1 MVATQGAPSAAGG
14 WGAWGHIGRGLR
26 STLRPSSGREDNGPG
41 SDGPDVSGTGA
52 GARGDTRRRWGARR
66 PVGRV
71 GVTSMEPAGTSGVD
85 QTGETGTA
93 SRSDA
98 TARGVGRSGSPR
110 SLPTLSVSRAHAS
123 VVATLAGT
131 PPARDRKPTGDA
143 HGETRKTAL
152 RLVAGVLSTVVVRTL
167 LAPMERVKLEYQLN
181 RSMLPV
187 GAAFRKVLAA
197 EGARGFWRGN
207 AINLLRVCPYKAINF
222 AAFDAYRGVAVALSP
237 GGPHDVDKALLAF
250 AGAAA
255 GVTSVC
261 SCFPMDVVRTRLL
274 VTGGMKKYGGVAA
287 CIRTLYTREGIGA
300 FYRGFLPA
308 IIAMTPN
315 GAVYYTVYDRLKA
328 RRIKQIEAERGVE
341 ETKGKKGSGK
351 QTKGPGGQT
360 NTNKDASGTPRV
372 EQHYMMLFGAI
383 AGATAEFSTYPFE
396 VVRRRMQLQGGTSS
410 MSQVFGSEALRRMT
424 MTLNVIVKKK
434 GLAGL
439 YVGAAPSVMQVLP
452 SAALG
457 YYSYEM
463 FKLLVGVD

>member
-52 GARGDTRRRWGARR
+52 GARGDARRRWGARR
-66 PVGRV
+66 LVGRV

-85 QTGETGTA
+85 QTGETSTA

-110 SLPTLSVSRAHAS
+110 SLPTMSVSRAHAS
-123 VVATLAGT
+123 VVVTLAGT

-143 HGETRKTAL
+143 HGESRKTAL

-187 GAAFRKVLAA
+187 GAAFRKVMAA

-274 VTGGMKKYGGVAA
+274 VAGGMRKYGGLRNCV
-287 CIRTLYTREGIGA
+287 RRMFQKEGIGG

-315 GAVYYTVYDRLKA
+315 GAVYYTVYDRLKS
-328 RRIKQIEAERGVE
+328 RRLEALKKRETRDAATRPGSRISEPHRGPV
-341 ETKGKKGSGK
+341 
-351 QTKGPGGQT
+351 
-360 NTNKDASGTPRV
+360 RV
-372 EQHYMMLFGAI
+372 EQRYMMLFGAL
-383 AGATAEFSTYPFE
+383 AGAAAEFSTYPFE
-396 VVRRRMQLQGGTSS
+396 VIRRRMQLQGGQGT
-410 MSQVFGSEALRRMT
+410 MSQVVGRRALRRMT
-424 MTLNVIVKKK
+424 ATVRIITKNHGLK
-434 GLAGL
+434 GLYIGCL
-439 YVGAAPSVMQVLP
+439 PSVAQVLP

-463 FKLLVGVD
+463 FKIWLDVGDE